1 MNKRE
6 EVSLKQFKDPKTF
19 IEYSN
24 DSKDYFKSI
33 EENNTEKDQKVLIMF
48 INMTTD
54 MVSNKHIH
62 SEVTEFFIRGTILN
76 ISLAFITQSYV

>member
-33 EENNTEKDQKVLIMF
+33 EENNTEED
-48 INMTTD
+48 
-54 MVSNKHIH
+54 
-62 SEVTEFFIRGTILN
+62 
-76 ISLAFITQSYV
+76 

>member
-19 IEYSN
+19 TEYSN

-33 EENNTEKDQKVLIMF
+33 EENNTEKDQEVLIMF

>member
-33 EENNTEKDQKVLIMF
+33 EENNTEKDQEVLIMF

-54 MVSNKHIH
+54 MVSNKYIH
-62 SEVTEFFIRGTILN
+62 SEVTEFFIRGTILD

>member
-1 MNKRE
+1 
-6 EVSLKQFKDPKTF
+6 
-19 IEYSN
+19 
-24 DSKDYFKSI
+24 
-33 EENNTEKDQKVLIMF
+33 MF

>member
-19 IEYSN
+19 NEYSN

-33 EENNTEKDQKVLIMF
+33 EENNTEKDRKVLIMF